1 MVEDGVIEEFIP
13 MMMDQDSE
21 TVFNSALLVLR
32 EIQAHYQDTE
42 SPLAG
47 ICTFCELAVPTVA
60 RLCEALGLPSSP
72 SAAVDTARDKHMT
85 RAAMKRAGL
94 ASPANF
100 RVENVSELGEAV
112 AVVGFPAVLKPIS
125 GAASL
130 GVKKVLNEGELV
142 SCYKEVVREI
152 TGAIITSGALVKAD
166 PSHSQVSYAFTLLPI
181 TTFAIDAL
189 A

>member
-1 MVEDGVIEEFIP
+1 MIEAPDLP
-13 MMMDQDSE
+13 M
-21 TVFNSALLVLR
+21 TPLL
-32 EIQAHYQDTE
+32 
-42 SPLAG
+42 
-47 ICTFCELAVPTVA
+47 
-60 RLCEALGLPSSP
+60 
-72 SAAVDTARDKHMT
+72 
-85 RAAMKRAGL
+85 RAGL

-100 RVENVSELGEAV
+100 RVENVSDLGEAM

-152 TGAIITSGALVKAD
+152 SGTIITSGALVKAD
-166 PSHSQVSYAFTLLPI
+166 PSQVSYAFTLLPI
-181 TTFAIDAL
+181 TTFAIDAQ